1 MKRTENLNLPIYDNP
16 ESDIFK
22 INDVNNAHEMI
33 DKQYKELKNIK
44 ETVESTNPSA
54 NLQGQINDINASLEH
69 KANEFNSTSLY
80 SKSYQNVDYTV
91 RKNQYKFYQAVIK
104 NPNNFAVNN
113 TPVGIYIAFDLDECL
128 GVDYIKITDDEGN
141 IIPFQW
147 EDDVDQK
154 TLRNLGKYKD
164 NSLKFGTIWI
174 MQDLTA
180 NEEKIINITV
190 YDYEQNNN
198 FTKNVTHTVL
208 TENSIE
214 ALNANNT
221 QITFQANIN
230 WLLRRL
236 KVGDVDYSPNI
247 TAVHGA
253 INKDDYSQL
262 DSSDGTLTT
271 AVSHSYS
278 GSGVIFMDWEVKLTY
293 NYNSNVMLVHKYRLF
308 ANGNI
313 ELDCRHYITGN
324 VAEGQVSGVVNK
336 ISLQNVLGG
345 TYEYDSS
352 KYYYATQEN
361 STQQVL
367 IGIRDIQNKGEYDDS
382 NGYPISLLVQTNTTD
397 QKVISGWLLQ
407 PSHGTRTTVKGQMWS
422 SRYFISI
429 NYGKG
434 NREQE
439 LQKMHNRIF
448 SRATK
453 NNKNE
458 LRRKFISM
466 GKRFAEDM
474 RSWNAIRKQVNGNS
488 YFWGLQ
494 GLESYGAYKLWTGD
508 ITDLEKAREQL
519 YSSLNRFYAGGSV
532 EGFYNAWYDKSRGL
546 EFTGRDVRLAN
557 YLRKEYIL
565 LGDTAKATSMT
576 NIIHNLATA
585 MVQIETTSGGEGK
598 VGLRYGTLDNFNA
611 EAAALIALADSL
623 AITESVEKRNCY
635 NRIVARFN
643 SGAWWN
649 CKLPYDQNNESD
661 FRLLLKNPSLHYHAF
676 SLFDYYH
683 ANNIVNFG
691 DDVEKV
697 NYSQYC
703 FEATTPS
710 GQAREIGSQY
720 NPSRRGS
727 PLTLL
732 YVSGLLM
739 MEGYKNNNIS
749 DMEHACML
757 LEHVLTRML
766 PNLNYKY
773 PVEYPIDGWNYC
785 NNGDFETIGAVCSQ
799 VIIEAMLNI

>member
-1 MKRTENLNLPIYDNP
+1 MAYKNYDMLSLQQKVN
-16 ESDIFK
+16 EIDNK
-22 INDVNNAHEMI
+22 AEKTDVN
-33 DKQYKELKNIK
+33 DKFNELN
-44 ETVESTNPSA
+44 S
-54 NLQGQINDINASLEH
+54 SLEE
-69 KANEFNSTSLY
+69 KTKQTNVV
-80 SKSYQNVDYTV
+80 SKFSKGYQNIDYVV
-91 RKNQYKFYQAVIK
+91 RRNQYQYYQAVLC
-104 NPNNFAVNN
+104 NPNGFAVTN
-113 TPVGIYIAFDLDECL
+113 TPVGVYVSFNQGECPSE
-128 GVDYIKITDDEGN
+128 DYIRVTDSNGTL
-141 IIPFQW
+141 IPFQW

-174 MQDLTA
+174 MQDFNA
-180 NEEKIINITV
+180 SEEKIINITI
-190 YDYEQNNN
+190 YDYAQNLN
-198 FTKNVTHTVL
+198 FTKKVTHSVITAD
-208 TENSIE
+208 SIE

-236 KVGDVDYSPNI
+236 KVSDTDYSPDI

-253 INKDDYSQL
+253 INKADYSQV

-293 NYNSNVMLVHKYRLF
+293 VYNPNVMLVHKYRLF

-324 VAEGQVSGVVNK
+324 VAKGQVTGVVNK
-336 ISLQNVLGG
+336 ISLQNVLSG
-345 TYEYDSS
+345 TYEYDSA

-361 STQQVL
+361 SAQQVL

-397 QKVISGWLLQ
+397 QKIISGWLLSS
-407 PSHGTRTTVKGQMWS
+407 PATRTTAQGQMWS

-429 NYGKG
+429 NYGQGK
-434 NREQE
+434 RDQE

-474 RSWNAIRKQVNGNS
+474 REWNRIRKEVNGNS

-508 ITDLEKAREQL
+508 VADLEKAREQL
-519 YSSLNRFYAGGSV
+519 YSSLNRFYSGGTV
-532 EGFYNAWYDKSRGL
+532 EGFYNAWHDKSRGL

-557 YLRKEYIL
+557 YLRREYIL
-565 LGDTAKATSMT
+565 LGDTEKATSMT

-585 MVQIETTSGGEGK
+585 MVQIETTSGGNGK
-598 VGLRYGTLDNFNA
+598 IGLRYGTLDNFNA

-643 SGAWWN
+643 SGAWFN
-649 CKLPYDQNNESD
+649 TKLPYDQNNESD

-683 ANNIVNFG
+683 ADSISSFG
-691 DDVEKV
+691 DTVTKV
-697 NYSQYC
+697 NYNQYC
-703 FEATTPS
+703 FESTTPS

-739 MEGYKNNNIS
+739 LEGYKNNNIS

-799 VIIEAMLNI
+799 VIIETMLNI